1 MEDAKARDSLS
12 ALGIHLPYFVRGNL
26 IKVDIGCLDDRML
39 PGGICS
45 INVGID
51 VSLDGQFPRLF
62 VHGAKITS
70 LLCRRGMV
78 KRSDDVI
85 AQ

>member
-51 VSLDGQFPRLF
+51 VSLDG
-62 VHGAKITS
+62 
-70 LLCRRGMV
+70 
-78 KRSDDVI
+78 
-85 AQ
+85 